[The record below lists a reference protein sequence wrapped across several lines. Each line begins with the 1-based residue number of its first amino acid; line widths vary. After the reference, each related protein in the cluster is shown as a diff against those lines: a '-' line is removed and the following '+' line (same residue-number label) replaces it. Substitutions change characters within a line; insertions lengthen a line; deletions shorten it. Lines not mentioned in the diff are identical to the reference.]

1 MLKRFRKKAVRIWKL
16 HRKEASA
23 GWERGNDMI
32 REKRKRKKKWK
43 RIGITF
49 LILTLFCSIGAF
61 VVVKVF
67 TVKKVVVNGNEH
79 YDDAVIE
86 QWVLNDEY
94 SWNTLY
100 VYLKYRFREPELMPF
115 VDTMEVTMKPPH
127 TIEIEVYE
135 KGILGY
141 VYLESLGQN
150 AYFDKDG
157 IVVETSSE
165 LIEGVPR
172 VLGLPVDAVVL
183 YEQLPIP
190 DERILKNLL
199 SLTQMLK
206 KYELVPD
213 AVTCNEDRTYSLSY
227 EGVKVS
233 MGSEEN
239 FNDKVLRLSYI
250 LPRLAGMNG
259 TLHLE
264 SWTEN
269 TTDISFVKE
278 E

>member
-1 MLKRFRKKAVRIWKL
+1 MRRK
-16 HRKEASA
+16 
-23 GWERGNDMI
+23 
-32 REKRKRKKKWK
+32 KRKRKRLWP
-43 RIGITF
+43 IF
-49 LILTLFCSIGAF
+49 LGFLLFLG
-61 VVVKVF
+61 VGGLMVVKVF
-67 TVKKVVVNGNEH
+67 TVKNVVVNGNER
-79 YDDAVIE
+79 YEDDVIKE
-86 QWVLNDEY
+86 WVLNDEY

-100 VYLKYRFREPELMPF
+100 VYLKYRFREPELIPF

-157 IVVETSSE
+157 MVVETSSE

-183 YEQLPIP
+183 YEQLPIS

-213 AVTCNEDRTYSLSY
+213 AITCNEDKTYGLAY
-227 EGVKVS
+227 GGVKVS
-233 MGSEEN
+233 MGTEEN

-250 LPRLAGMNG
+250 LPRLEGMNG